1 MYEIINILNRI
12 ALAIENLSQNN
23 EKAINIIECRIAE
36 LKREYDRC
44 KNFYEISI
52 FESEHLAIEELER
65 LLINL
70 KG

>member
-36 LKREYDRC
+36 LKREYERC
-44 KNFYEISI
+44 KTFYEISI